1 MRNEETKKRR
11 DEEKKCEGD
20 VHGEGKGWRRAI
32 QSDNDDDDDDVL
44 VSIRHIIESRNSWMI
59 QEDDDPRINVPCT
72 AHRQNQK

>member
-44 VSIRHIIESRNSWMI
+44 LYLYVI
-59 QEDDDPRINVPCT
+59 
-72 AHRQNQK
+72 